1 MLSFKGLFT
10 RLIKRPCS
18 SRGTQRAKSS
28 EPYTASRAGAGA
40 GAGAGS
46 PNLLEVLTP
55 HQLLSAVVGM
65 LALSIGLTYKI
76 TTAQATV
83 QKDIELKIKDIERNV
98 EREQSNR
105 EREILRETTSRE
117 RDIMQETTSRE
128 REMLRET
135 LSRERDV
142 ALSELRTYSKS
153 TEIGCTEEYARYREL
168 KKIAS
173 SSSDSTKS
181 EVPVD

>member
-83 QKDIELKIKDIERNV
+83 QKDIELKIKD
-98 EREQSNR
+98 
-105 EREILRETTSRE
+105 T
-117 RDIMQETTSRE
+117 
-128 REMLRET
+128 
-135 LSRERDV
+135 
-142 ALSELRTYSKS
+142 ELQTMSKF
-153 TEIGCTEEYARYREL
+153 
-168 KKIAS
+168 
-173 SSSDSTKS
+173 
-181 EVPVD
+181 

>member
-76 TTAQATV
+76 TTAITTAR
-83 QKDIELKIKDIERNV
+83 KDIELKIKDI
-98 EREQSNR
+98 
-105 EREILRETTSRE
+105 
-117 RDIMQETTSRE
+117 E

-153 TEIGCTEEYARYREL
+153 TEIGCTEEYAKYREL